1 MLIRAT
7 GPNHHSVMQQK
18 TTRLLAASLLCVCLL
33 ANGCWRKEGFSQ
45 LAPATYL
52 SWSGTQWDIC
62 DNGDRTRGI
71 ESLPGGTVIAS
82 NVTAVQVVSK
92 DRILAKDNSG
102 TWFLIKVDEWGPDDV
117 RSFATEQEWL
127 DAVKAAGVITPSLRD
142 PAQFYK

>member
-18 TTRLLAASLLCVCLL
+18 TARLLAASLLCVCLL
-33 ANGCWRKEGFSQ
+33 ANGCRREGFSQ

-62 DNGDRTRGI
+62 DNADRTRGI
-71 ESLPGGTVIAS
+71 ESLPGGIVIAS
-82 NVTAVQVVSK
+82 NVTAVQVVGK

-102 TWFLIKVDEWGPDDV
+102 KWLLIKVDEWGPEDV
-117 RSFATEQEWL
+117 QSFAIEREWL
-127 DAVKAAGVITPSLRD
+127 DAVKAAGVTAPSLRD

>member
-62 DNGDRTRGI
+62 DNGDLADDLNGCD
-71 ESLPGGTVIAS
+71 IAC
-82 NVTAVQVVSK
+82 
-92 DRILAKDNSG
+92 DNS
-102 TWFLIKVDEWGPDDV
+102 
-117 RSFATEQEWL
+117 
-127 DAVKAAGVITPSLRD
+127 AAR
-142 PAQFYK
+142 Q